1 MPLSSLGQVD
11 GLRGPST
18 SDLVYEVLY
27 RRIVELALPPGARI
41 SEQDVARQVG
51 SSRQPVRDAF
61 FRLSRLGLV
70 QVQPQ
75 KATVVTLVSEE
86 AVLRARFIRTALET
100 ETVRAATPLGDQ
112 PRRELRKLLDQQE
125 AALSDDDRIRFHQ
138 LDDDFHEAICAASG
152 HGFAWSMIREIKA
165 HMDRVRWLSLA
176 FGARAAFDDHVSI
189 FEGLCAGDPERA
201 AGAMRVHLGRIADIL
216 VQVRRDHP
224 SMFTDPPVAGTEP

>member
-1 MPLSSLGQVD
+1 MPLASLGQVE

-18 SDLVYEVLY
+18 TDLVYETLY

-41 SEQDVARQVG
+41 SEQEVAKQVG

-75 KATVVTLVSEE
+75 KATVVTLISDE
-86 AVLRARFIRTALET
+86 AVLRARFVRTALET
-100 ETVRAATPLGDQ
+100 ETVRAATPLDDAS
-112 PRRELRKLLDQQE
+112 RRGLERLLEEQE
-125 AALSDDDRIRFHQ
+125 AALAAHDRIRFHQ
-138 LDDDFHEAICAASG
+138 LDDAFHEAICAASG
-152 HGFAWSMIREIKA
+152 HGFTWAMIREIKA

-189 FEGLCAGDPERA
+189 FEGMLAGDAGRA
-201 AGAMRVHLGRIADIL
+201 AGAMRIHLGRIEDIL
-216 VQVRRDHP
+216 AQVRRDHP
-224 SMFTDPPVAGTEP
+224 SMFADPAAEPGV